1 MTTHPLPLFVQRFFT
16 ERLER
21 QLGASPNTVASYR
34 DTFMLLLLFACS
46 GMDRQPTDLLLTDI
60 DAELVGRFLDS
71 LETGRGNSARSR
83 NTRLTA
89 IRSFFRFVSLT
100 EPRLLHH
107 CQEVLA
113 MPAKRCEKRTVE
125 YLDRDEIEALL
136 AVPDLAT
143 WYGRCD
149 RALLLLCVQTGLRVS
164 ELIGLDCGDVDL
176 GQGAH
181 VACRGKGRKARATP
195 LRADTV
201 KVLRDWLDERSAAGD
216 QPLFV
221 SNRSTRLSRDAVERI
236 VRKYGALASD
246 RYQTLKGKRVSP
258 HCLRHSAAM
267 ELLQWGVG
275 SAVIALWLGHE
286 SVETTRIYLHADLRI
301 KEKAMARTRP
311 VGTPSGRYRPSDA
324 LLGFLK
330 GL

>member
-46 GMDRQPTDLLLTDI
+46 GLGRQPTDLLLTDI
-60 DAELVGRFLDS
+60 DAKLVGRFLDS

-143 WYGRCD
+143 WYGRRD

-181 VACRGKGRKARATP
+181 VACRGKGAQGARDPAQGGHG
-195 LRADTV
+195 
-201 KVLRDWLDERSAAGD
+201 E
-216 QPLFV
+216 
-221 SNRSTRLSRDAVERI
+221 
-236 VRKYGALASD
+236 GAPGLA
-246 RYQTLKGKRVSP
+246 
-258 HCLRHSAAM
+258 
-267 ELLQWGVG
+267 
-275 SAVIALWLGHE
+275 
-286 SVETTRIYLHADLRI
+286 
-301 KEKAMARTRP
+301 
-311 VGTPSGRYRPSDA
+311 
-324 LLGFLK
+324 
-330 GL
+330 

>member
-16 ERLER
+16 ERLEI

-34 DTFMLLLLFACS
+34 DTFMLLLVFACS
-46 GMDRQPTDLLLTDI
+46 SLDRQPTDLLLTDI

-71 LETGRGNSARSR
+71 LETGRGNSTRSR

-89 IRSFFRFVSLT
+89 IRSFFRSVSLI
-100 EPRLLHH
+100 ELRLLHH
-107 CQEVLA
+107 CQKVLA

-125 YLDRDEIEALL
+125 YLDRDETEALL
-136 AVPDLAT
+136 TAPDLAT
-143 WYGRCD
+143 WYGRRD
-149 RALLLLCVQTGLRVS
+149 RALLLLCAQTGLRVS

-181 VACRGKGRKARATP
+181 VAYRGKGRKARATP

-201 KVLRDWLDERSAAGD
+201 TVLRDWLAERGAADD

-221 SNRSTRLSRDAVERI
+221 SNRGTRLSPDAVERI
-236 VRKYGALASD
+236 VRKYVALASD
-246 RYQTLKGKRVSP
+246 RCQTLKGKRVSP

-267 ELLQWGVG
+267 ELLYRGVG

-286 SVETTRIYLHADLRI
+286 SVETTRVYLHADLRI
-301 KEKAMARTRP
+301 KEKAMARTKP